1 MFGKAV
7 MVAGISILLIA
18 LMGLIGYTTDEV
30 QRRSKE
36 IAIRKVTGTSESG
49 IVGMFSREIVKVAL
63 PSLIAGGILAFIIG
77 RMWLSRFTDRVDMS
91 PLTFVLSL
99 IALLLLIMGVTAFSS
114 LKVARGKSRQLP
126 ARRITNSP
134 ADS

>member
-114 LKVARGKSRQLP
+114 LKVARGNPVNYLR
-126 ARRITNSP
+126 
-134 ADS
+134 DE